1 MAQLRRLF
9 KHLLA
14 AEEQKFADAAEKQTS
29 FAPNPTRNSGT
40 LFAKGASLF
49 AIIILALATVGW
61 LDSRLSRPR
70 MVTAAFLVSGIPLL
84 AISPWITGGSG
95 PGQRTWGIS
104 DPA

>member
-29 FAPNPTRNSGT
+29 FSPNPTRNSGT

-61 LDSRLSRPR
+61 LWLLARLVIKALEL
-70 MVTAAFLVSGIPLL
+70 VTAVS
-84 AISPWITGGSG
+84 
-95 PGQRTWGIS
+95 
-104 DPA
+104 